1 MRVRTQDVQ
10 IITRDNLQ
18 KIVRSHTLK
27 PFVNRISKLLQFHS
41 KGDKYVRDLMFR
53 KSIHPEKRYFRD
65 KWELVIFLRKK
76 ILNLKNA
83 LLPFIHQLGVDNTKI
98 PTEDWMAAIIIY
110 TQQKE
115 LYHVLYYL
123 RKIELDIKKV
133 LSEIK
138 KLRNQIAICEAL
150 EVPCEEIKLNMK
162 KLFDKYDYYV
172 DEKKQAMRHAERIE
186 YKLLDKW
193 LFYDGY
199 KELDKF
205 TFLQNEI

>member
-1 MRVRTQDVQ
+1 MRSCKKETH
-10 IITRDNLQ
+10 ITTRDKLQ
-18 KIVRSHTLK
+18 RIIRSHTLK
-27 PFVNRISKLLQFHS
+27 PLVNRISKLLQFRS
-41 KGDKYVRDLMFR
+41 RGDKYVRELMFR
-53 KSIHPEKRYFRD
+53 KSIHPEHRYFRD

-76 ILNLKNA
+76 IINLKNA
-83 LLPFIHQLGVDNTKI
+83 LLPFVQQLGVDNTEI

-115 LYHVLYYL
+115 LYHVFYYL

-172 DEKKQAMRHAERIE
+172 DEKKQPMRHVERIE

-199 KELDKF
+199 KEIDKF